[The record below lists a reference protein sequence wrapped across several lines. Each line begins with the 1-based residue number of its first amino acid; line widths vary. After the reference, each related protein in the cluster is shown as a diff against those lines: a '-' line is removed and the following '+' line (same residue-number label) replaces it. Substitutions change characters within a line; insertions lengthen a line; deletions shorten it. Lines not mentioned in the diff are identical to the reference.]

1 MKTLA
6 AMITLFMILPLSL
19 QVTHAQTMNQ
29 IQQDRDMETA
39 GQVLQKVIASEMTL
53 TLPTTRIGFAHPSTL
68 FLETGGR
75 DHDFCYPAPFRNQVL
90 REKPV
95 NIDWRIVVLENE
107 NLRVEFVPDFG
118 GMIWRLYDKVHEQD
132 VLHAPGIARPT
143 ADGFGGTYMP
153 GGLELNYPY
162 AHSITNTWPRKT
174 EYRENEDGSA
184 TYVVS
189 EWERNGRT
197 QWSMAFTLMPG
208 ESRLKQEVTLYNRS
222 KVPAS
227 FVYWGNARVPADAD
241 TRWIEPE
248 AMASEHGG
256 SNLFTWPIFRGV
268 DLSLMR
274 NDPEVIGMYFL
285 EPRYNFFG
293 LTNLR
298 TMSGMVHYAD
308 RHDVP
313 GKKLWN
319 WGITPWDGPRKWDP
333 ANYGGHEPHVYGYQY
348 GEVQSGRI
356 INQDHL
362 EWLMPEEFISWQEMW
377 SPIHGLSN
385 VNEVTEDAAF
395 QLKEEEM
402 KLLGYSFTGATDIT
416 LRFLVDGKQVKEMN
430 WTGKPSQ
437 LKEID
442 LSSFTHG
449 DLQTL
454 EIRVEKA
461 GQRAGSISAV
471 SRCKQKTA
479 SELRETPLFME
490 GSSQAHSTWA
500 AFNHRLMYRQR
511 AMEGYRK
518 ALELDP
524 LNYHA
529 RLGLGRLLFAHGDF
543 SGSRQQ
549 LELAIQSNKWNGEAY
564 VLLAHIHHLQG
575 DLDAAEERAYEA
587 RYYGEKCGGNLKLG
601 EILICR
607 GEYNRAR
614 DVLEIALQYNEL
626 SFRTYALLA
635 LCERSLGNPE
645 GALAQLDRSPQGA
658 LKDMLWYAE
667 ARLAG
672 LIDARQLEE
681 ELFQD
686 EWRFLEIALDYLTLG
701 ALKEADQFA
710 DAGMGLHRQGWK
722 LEKLFDPERMW
733 DFTRKRETPFFYLI
747 KAEVAQREGRTRE
760 AERLF
765 AAGDYFEYYVDA
777 NQPEILPVLESAS
790 EAGNG
795 FASYWLGNFYYHSL
809 RPEAAKTAWDEAAS
823 KHPGH
828 PQILR
833 NLAVYA
839 KFQEQDLNKSRNLLR
854 EALSLN
860 ANDVFLRQEL
870 IATER
875 DCGASPDDVLKIYLE
890 APKEQRDSYLHN
902 HGLMQAF
909 MEAEKWSE
917 AVEYL
922 SRVDRRWSEDV
933 KSWYDFCIRYADYLV
948 DHTRPEEALQWI
960 EKSASTPPNI
970 SNASLP
976 VEHSYRQHEFFLA
989 GLAYE
994 MLGENDKSQEFYR
1007 LVTEE
1012 PTNFLFNE
1020 HLENMIQKQ
1029 RFYVALAMDK
1039 LGMESAAKGM
1049 LAGINSFRLQ
1059 RSLVT
1064 LTLNKSALD
1073 QWNMKDP
1080 LTEPAVMPS
1089 SH

>member
-1 MKTLA
+1 MKTFA
-6 AMITLFMILPLSL
+6 ALITLMLILSPPLQIS
-19 QVTHAQTMNQ
+19 QAQT
-29 IQQDRDMETA
+29 ISSSEQDVNMETTS
-39 GQVLQKVIASEMTL
+39 QVSQKVVAREMTL

-68 FLETGGR
+68 FMETGGR

-95 NIDWRIVVLENE
+95 DIDWRIVVLENE
-107 NLRVEFVPDFG
+107 NLRVEFVPEFG

-132 VLHAPGIARPT
+132 VLHAPEIARPT

-197 QWSMAFTLMPG
+197 QWSMSFTLMPG

-256 SNLFTWPIFRGV
+256 SNLFTWPVFRGV

-285 EPRYNFFG
+285 EPHYNFFG

-319 WGITPWDGPRKWDP
+319 WGLTPWDGPRKWNP
-333 ANYGGHEPHVYGYQY
+333 LNYGGHEPHVYGYQY

-362 EWLMPEEFISWQEMW
+362 EWLMPEESISWQEIW

-385 VNEVTEDAAF
+385 VNEVTEDVAF

-402 KLLGYSFTGATDIT
+402 KLLGYSFTGASDIK
-416 LRFLVDGKQVKEMN
+416 LSFLVDGKQVKELN

-437 LKEID
+437 LKVID
-442 LSSFTHG
+442 LAGISDG
-449 DLQTL
+449 NLQSL
-454 EIRVEKA
+454 EIKVEKA
-461 GQRAGSISAV
+461 GQRAGSIALQN
-471 SRCKQKTA
+471 RCQQKPA

-490 GSSQAHSTWA
+490 KSSQALSTWA
-500 AFNHRLMYRQR
+500 EFDHRLMYRQR
-511 AMEGYRK
+511 AKEGYRK

-543 SGSRQQ
+543 TGSLQQ
-549 LELAIQSNKWNGEAY
+549 LELAIQSYKWTGEAY
-564 VLLAHIHHLQG
+564 VILAHIHQLQG

-587 RYYGEKCGGNLKLG
+587 RYYGEKCRGNLKLG

-607 GEYNRAR
+607 GEYHRAK
-614 DVLEIALQYNEL
+614 DVLEKALQFNEL
-626 SFRTYALLA
+626 SLRTYALLA
-635 LCERSLGNPE
+635 LCERKLGNPE
-645 GALAQLDRSPQGA
+645 GAVAQLDRSPPGV
-658 LKDMLWYAE
+658 LKDLLWYSE
-667 ARLAG
+667 AHLAG
-672 LIDARQLEE
+672 RIDAKQLEQ
-681 ELFQD
+681 ELFND
-686 EWRFLEIALDYLTLG
+686 EWLFLEIALDYLTLG
-701 ALKEADQFA
+701 AHKEADQYA
-710 DAGMGLHRQGWK
+710 DAGIVLHQEGWE

-733 DFTRKRETPFFYLI
+733 DFTRKRENPFFYLL
-747 KAEVAQREGRTRE
+747 KAEVAQREGRTRD
-760 AERLF
+760 AAQLF

-777 NQPEILPVLESAS
+777 NQPEFVPVLQSAVA
-790 EAGNG
+790 AGNG
-795 FASYWLGNFYYHSL
+795 FASYWLGNFCYHSL
-809 RPEAAKTAWDEAAS
+809 RSEAAKTAWDAAAS

-833 NLAVYA
+833 NLAAYA
-839 KFQEQDLNKSRNLLR
+839 AFQEQDLKKSRDLLR

-860 ANDVFLRQEL
+860 SNDVFLRKEL
-870 IATER
+870 ISMEQ
-875 DCGASPDDVLKIYLE
+875 DCGASPDDVLNIYLE

-902 HGLMQAF
+902 KGLMQAF
-909 MEAEKWSE
+909 MEAGQWSE
-917 AVEYL
+917 AAEYL
-922 SRVDRRWSEDV
+922 TTVDRRWSEDV
-933 KSWYDFCIRYADYLV
+933 KSWYDFCISYADFLV
-948 DHTRPEEALQWI
+948 DEARPEEALQWI
-960 EKSASTPPNI
+960 EKGASTPPNI

-976 VEHSYRQHEFFLA
+976 LEHSYRQHEFFLA
-989 GLAYE
+989 GLAHE
-994 MLGENDKSQEFYR
+994 ILGETAKSQEFYMKV
-1007 LVTEE
+1007 LDE
-1012 PTNFLFNE
+1012 PTDFLFNE
-1020 HLENMIQKQ
+1020 HLENMLQKQ
-1029 RFYVALAMDK
+1029 RFYVAMAMGK
-1039 LGMESAAKGM
+1039 LGMEVAASGM
-1049 LAGINSFRLQ
+1049 LVGINSFRQ
-1059 RSLVT
+1059 QHSLVT
-1064 LTLNKSALD
+1064 LRLEKSELD
-1073 QWNMKDP
+1073 RWNMRDP
-1080 LTEPAVMPS
+1080 LAEPATAS
-1089 SH
+1089 SAH